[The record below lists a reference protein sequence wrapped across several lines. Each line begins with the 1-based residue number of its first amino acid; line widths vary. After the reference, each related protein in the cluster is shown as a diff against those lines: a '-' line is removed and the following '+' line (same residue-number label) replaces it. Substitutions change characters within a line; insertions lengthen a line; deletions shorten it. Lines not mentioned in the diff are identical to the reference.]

1 MLIFKKTQI
10 KFDLNL
16 IKNQFQNKY
25 RKKRRQLTKSQAF
38 SRNKIRNDK
47 IFQQFFW

>member
-25 RKKRRQLTKSQAF
+25 RKKGD
-38 SRNKIRNDK
+38 N
-47 IFQQFFW
+47 

>member
-16 IKNQFQNKY
+16 IKNQFQN
-25 RKKRRQLTKSQAF
+25 RRQLTKSQAF
-38 SRNKIRNDK
+38 SRNEIRNDK
-47 IFQQFFW
+47 IFQQFLW